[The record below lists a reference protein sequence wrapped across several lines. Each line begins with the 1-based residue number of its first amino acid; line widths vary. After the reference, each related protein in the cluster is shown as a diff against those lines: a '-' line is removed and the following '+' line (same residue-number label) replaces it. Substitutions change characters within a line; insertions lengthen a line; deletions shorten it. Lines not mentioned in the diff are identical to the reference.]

1 MVTPTVTELPR
12 ELEPTTADP
21 FLGRPQRPPEDA
33 RSCASSTADADTTSS
48 KEPRHDE

>member
-33 RSCASSTADADTTSS
+33 RSSASSTDAHTTTS